1 MHTSAKIKSL
11 IAEGTTV
18 VIDRYYYSGCVYS
31 AAKDNPSLSL
41 DWARHPE
48 VGLPRP
54 DVVVFLDI
62 SPEKAAQRGGFGVE
76 KYENSKMQKRV
87 RELFA
92 DIKTLQ
98 QEGQDFVT
106 IDAGDTEDEVA
117 KRVEEVVLEVVK
129 KVDEMGSPLR
139 LVESI

>member
-1 MHTSAKIKSL
+1 M
-11 IAEGTTV
+11 
-18 VIDRYYYSGCVYS
+18 
-31 AAKDNPSLSL
+31 
-41 DWARHPE
+41 
-48 VGLPRP
+48 GLPRP

-92 DIKTLQ
+92 DIKTLH

-117 KRVEEVVLEVVK
+117 KRVDEVVVEVVK
-129 KVDEMGSPLR
+129 KVDETGSPLR
-139 LVESI
+139 LVESL

>member
-1 MHTSAKIKSL
+1 M
-11 IAEGTTV
+11 
-18 VIDRYYYSGCVYS
+18 IDRYYYSGCVYS

-62 SPEKAAQRGGFGVE
+62 SPEKAAQRGGYGSE

-87 RELFA
+87 RELF
-92 DIKTLQ
+92 DDMKSLQ
-98 QEGQDFVT
+98 QEGHDFVT
-106 IDAGDTEDEVA
+106 IDAGDSEEEVA
-117 KRVEEVVLEVVK
+117 RRVEEAVFDAVK
-129 KVDEMGSPLR
+129 RVDETDSPLR
-139 LVESI
+139 DVGSL